1 MRLNVR
7 KPEAEVLVPI
17 TTKSCFSL
25 CRANRMRIGSKM
37 NATCASENF
46 EALIEF
52 FLPIRHHK
60 PKIPAPNGPI
70 YR

>member
-1 MRLNVR
+1 M
-7 KPEAEVLVPI
+7 
-17 TTKSCFSL
+17 TGCFSL
-25 CRANRMRIGSKM
+25 YRANRMRTRSKM

-52 FLPIRHHK
+52 FLLPIWHHK